1 MFDKDRYITRGA
13 RTEIDGLTQIYL
25 WKMIADLKIE
35 KDHLQ
40 IFQLSTTVMDGITV
54 QKIIHEQEQ
63 PAYRN
68 ELIIPAE
75 HPVNL
80 KVYVID
86 DDDHSTMLL
95 SSEY

>member
-1 MFDKDRYITRGA
+1 
-13 RTEIDGLTQIYL
+13 
-25 WKMIADLKIE
+25 
-35 KDHLQ
+35 
-40 IFQLSTTVMDGITV
+40 MDGVIL

-63 PAYRN
+63 PVYKK
-68 ELIIPAE
+68 EYIIPSE

-86 DDDHSTMLL
+86 DEDHSTMLL